1 MVFQLFPQGIFSAL
15 AYTIPLGII
24 PGILAVLSRSVRCV
38 ILALCAAIF
47 PITFFFV
54 HSFIVTILYFISFG
68 KIVLA

>member
-1 MVFQLFPQGIFSAL
+1 M
-15 AYTIPLGII
+15 
-24 PGILAVLSRSVRCV
+24 